1 MEKNYLRAF
10 FLPLKLLGLGMF
22 RFLDTRSYFTQL
34 GFAFRALRAGNFRNF
49 FIGQTLSLI
58 GTFIQNIALGWLVYR
73 LTDSAFLLGL
83 VGFAG
88 QIPGLVLTPFAG
100 VYADRLNRRVGL
112 LLCQLG
118 AMLLSAIMTLLIFTD
133 TVQIWHI
140 ILIAFLSG
148 GITAFETP
156 FRHAFLF
163 DMVGDRDLLSNA
175 VALNSTMI
183 NLARFLGPMFGGI
196 LIALVGEVWC
206 FGINSMSYLLI
217 ILVLWIMRIDVQYGE
232 PSEKSIIRD
241 LKEGVRYSMASP
253 SIRNLLFL
261 MAAASLIGMPFQ
273 VFLPVFAKTILGGS
287 AKALGYMTG
296 AIGAG
301 ALTGAFFLATR
312 KSVVR
317 FPLQIYFFALTF
329 GLGLVAF
336 SLSPSLWLSIP
347 ILYFTG
353 LGMIAMFASTNTY
366 LQSVVTDKMR
376 GRVISLYGMTFMGFT
391 PIGSLVMGGI
401 SKYVGVPYTVLGS
414 GILCLAAALL
424 FRPKIPKIVWH
435 ARLSD

>member
-1 MEKNYLRAF
+1 
-10 FLPLKLLGLGMF
+10 MF
-22 RFLDTRSYFTQL
+22 RFLDTRSYFSQL
-34 GFAFRALRAGNFRNF
+34 SFAFRALKAGNFRNF
-49 FIGQTLSLI
+49 FMGQTLSLI
-58 GTFIQNIALGWLVYR
+58 GSFIQNIALGWLVYR
-73 LTDSAFLLGL
+73 LTSSVFLLGL

-112 LLCQLG
+112 LLCQIF
-118 AMLLSAIMTLLIFTD
+118 AMLLSVLMTVLIFTD

-140 ILIAFLSG
+140 IVIAFLSG

-183 NLARFLGPMFGGI
+183 NLARFIGPMVGGI
-196 LIALVGEVWC
+196 LIAAVGEGWC
-206 FGINSMSYLLI
+206 FGINAGSYLLI
-217 ILVLWIMRIDVQYGE
+217 IIVLWIMHINVQYGE
-232 PSEKSIIRD
+232 PSEKSIMRD
-241 LKEGVRYSMASP
+241 LKEGVRYSMGFP
-253 SIRNLLFL
+253 PIRNLLFL

-287 AKALGYMTG
+287 AEAFGYMTG

-317 FPLQIYFFALTF
+317 FPLQIYSFAVIF
-329 GLGLVAF
+329 GVGLIAF
-336 SLSPSLWLSIP
+336 ALSPSLWISIP
-347 ILYFTG
+347 VLYFTG

-376 GRVISLYGMTFMGFT
+376 GRVVSLYGMTFMGFT
-391 PIGSLVMGGI
+391 PIGSLIMGGV

-414 GILCLAAALL
+414 GVLCLIAALL
-424 FRPKIPKIVWH
+424 FRPKIPKIIWH
-435 ARLSD
+435 ARLTD